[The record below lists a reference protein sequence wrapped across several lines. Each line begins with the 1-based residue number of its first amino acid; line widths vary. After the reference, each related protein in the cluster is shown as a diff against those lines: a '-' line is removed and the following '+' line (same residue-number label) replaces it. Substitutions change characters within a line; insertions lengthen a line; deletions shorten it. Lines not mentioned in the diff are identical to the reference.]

1 MVQAS
6 VPASPRESVIV
17 VMDANRSKGSMD
29 ALDWALKSV
38 VRRQDTVIV
47 LGVSCAFGKKNSCFP
62 LNMGISISA
71 IWERLEF
78 SSQGQGEAR
87 PKELGEEIERKKK
100 QYQNNLQPFYR
111 LCRKNEVNMEVKLAF
126 GFCPEKI
133 AVEQAQNSNP
143 RWIVLDS
150 NLKKHKVIIYAHVG
164 CNIAVMNGKDV
175 ATLTP
180 SRAPPPGNC
189 TPTDDT
195 TYTTNQTADNQDGF
209 APSQDGESS
218 ARPQSPCWYPLSW
231 RNGFPGA
238 FTQTELEEITND
250 FSEDNLIRV
259 EDNIKVYEGIF
270 QETPV
275 VIMSFPESDER
286 FWTMLKILSRVRHR
300 NIANLVGFCCT
311 GTSLFLLFDYPCL
324 GTLELNL
331 LNDNLARNLPW
342 KARWYIAVEIGGSLR
357 YLHEECVDGGAI
369 VHLSVC
375 SPHVFFS
382 NGCSSMLSNFTT
394 ARWLDQDNAPSNEDT
409 VAENANLEE
418 DDVRGYGML
427 LIELISGK
435 SARLH
440 RNESGGQSLIQ
451 WALPLLENGQISEV
465 LDPRLEDNADIRVA
479 YHMVKAAL
487 LCLRSDADHRISM
500 SEVLAVVRGDQL
512 ATAKC

>member
-87 PKELGEEIERKKK
+87 PKELGEEIERKKE

-133 AVEQAQNSNP
+133 TVEQAQNSNP

-164 CNIAVMNGKDV
+164 CNIAVMNGKHV

-218 ARPQSPCWYPLSW
+218 ARLQSPCWYPLSW
-231 RNGFPGA
+231 RNGFPRA

-259 EDNIKVYEGIF
+259 EDNIMVYEGIF

-286 FWTMLKILSRVRHR
+286 FWKMLKILSRVRHR

-357 YLHEECVDGGAI
+357 YLHE
-369 VHLSVC
+369 
-375 SPHVFFS
+375 
-382 NGCSSMLSNFTT
+382 
-394 ARWLDQDNAPSNEDT
+394 
-409 VAENANLEE
+409 ENANLEE

-512 ATAKC
+512 AMAKC